1 MGIFNHKFLNLTFIL
16 SILLILS
23 SCAPKSRTITPLTES
38 NRSNIKK
45 IAIVVK
51 ADEELDASVGEPEG
65 LALAAIVSGLVVVT
79 WPLFIGPWL
88 IPYALLEHSLEQ
100 RNEAILESTLIQFH
114 PDELMSDRLKHYLE
128 SSNAGFTAEIPEVKS
143 PSLLKTKGF
152 DAILEVNLKEWGI
165 VYCPTPKKTKK
176 TYWNLDPEE
185 REILNQWSKYEPKVG
200 KPGQLLFSEDTL
212 HFTKE
217 ELEEIERLKPLAQKI
232 QNDILGVESGE
243 SEDLKRGLVRTG
255 IILFGRMI
263 LIEDNSTVWEREELY
278 EDQNCYRLED
288 LKTQP
293 ELLVDI
299 LTKAIHSLA
308 ENTVNEIMFSRNTVE

>member
-1 MGIFNHKFLNLTFIL
+1 LCI
-16 SILLILS
+16 
-23 SCAPKSRTITPLTES
+23 AQPR
-38 NRSNIKK
+38 KK
-45 IAIVVK
+45 LRK
-51 ADEELDASVGEPEG
+51 L
-65 LALAAIVSGLVVVT
+65 
-79 WPLFIGPWL
+79 
-88 IPYALLEHSLEQ
+88 
-100 RNEAILESTLIQFH
+100 
-114 PDELMSDRLKHYLE
+114 
-128 SSNAGFTAEIPEVKS
+128 
-143 PSLLKTKGF
+143 
-152 DAILEVNLKEWGI
+152 
-165 VYCPTPKKTKK
+165 KK

-212 HFTKE
+212 HFTQE

-232 QNDILGVESGE
+232 QWEIIKDDILGVESGN

-255 IILFGRMI
+255 IILFGRMN

-278 EDQNCYRLED
+278 EDQNCYPLED

-308 ENTVNEIMFSRNTVE
+308 ENTVNEIMSSRNTVD